1 MINETLNI
9 NLIKHDELISLVNG
23 YLIMNELDTFYETTK
38 NGYKN
43 VGKQDL
49 VRKYIL
55 LNFIKII
62 LSNIP
67 FKKQNLNL
75 FYKNR
80 NSLIFQ

>member
-1 MINETLNI
+1 LINETLNI